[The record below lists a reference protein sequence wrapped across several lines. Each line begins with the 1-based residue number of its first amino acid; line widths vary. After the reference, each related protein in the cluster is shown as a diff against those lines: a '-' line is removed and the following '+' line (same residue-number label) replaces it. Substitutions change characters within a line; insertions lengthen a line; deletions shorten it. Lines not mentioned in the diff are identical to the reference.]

1 VYVEA
6 TQSHFHPTRIVN
18 DGFKSSLD
26 HHVLLLHPNMSNFFT
41 PKKRNSLRRLG
52 SAAYSDAPT
61 PSFDASDG
69 DAADRPSEEED
80 DGRGAEIDANSERE
94 GSNRAL
100 SSWRKLRKRVRL
112 VRQGSVLHRNAE
124 RGDHLRSLFVKRRI
138 KEAIMNSMSISEIV
152 RKPEAGAQP
161 SDVEIPPSVS
171 DKDQGYELSVNPAA
185 MAMMEQYDETFLE
198 EVKKEIEKEM
208 VDHQEPAII
217 QELNSI
223 GKEYQERLKG
233 YNEFPLEV
241 RLKNFTYTVPVDDR
255 NSKIMTVYNASC
267 LYPIAKTLKRLAMGV
282 PRMVP
287 AAKTK
292 VILSKIN
299 LVLKPGRQYLVLGP
313 PASGKSTLLQAIAGQ
328 LQPNK
333 FEKVEGT
340 ISYNGRTLAVRN
352 IFDLGCSLLPLLPS
366 RMWPLI

>member
-1 VYVEA
+1 
-6 TQSHFHPTRIVN
+6 
-18 DGFKSSLD
+18 
-26 HHVLLLHPNMSNFFT
+26 MSNFFT
-41 PKKRNSLRRLG
+41 PKKRDGLRRLG
-52 SAAYSDAPT
+52 SSSDAPT

-69 DAADRPSEEED
+69 DAADRPHEEED
-80 DGRGAEIDANSERE
+80 GSDIYSNSERE

-138 KEAIMNSMSISEIV
+138 KEALMNSMSISEIL
-152 RKPEAGAQP
+152 RKPDAGAQP
-161 SDVEIPPSVS
+161 SDLEISQSVS
-171 DKDQGYELSVNPAA
+171 DKEQGYELSVNSAA
-185 MAMMEQYDETFLE
+185 MAMMEQYDETFIE

-208 VDHQEPAII
+208 EDHQEPAII

-241 RLKNFTYTVPVDDR
+241 RLKNFTYTVPIGDR

-267 LYPIAKTLKRLAMGV
+267 LYPIAKMIKRLATGAT
-282 PRMVP
+282 RMVSE
-287 AAKTK
+287 AKTK
-292 VILSKIN
+292 VVLSHIN
-299 LVLKPGRQYLVLGP
+299 LVLKPGKQYLVLGP

-328 LQPNK
+328 LQLK
-333 FEKVEGT
+333 KYEKVEGS
-340 ISYNGRTLAVRN
+340 ISYNGRTLAVSSVYDSGR
-352 IFDLGCSLLPLLPS
+352 FRRHPF
-366 RMWPLI
+366 